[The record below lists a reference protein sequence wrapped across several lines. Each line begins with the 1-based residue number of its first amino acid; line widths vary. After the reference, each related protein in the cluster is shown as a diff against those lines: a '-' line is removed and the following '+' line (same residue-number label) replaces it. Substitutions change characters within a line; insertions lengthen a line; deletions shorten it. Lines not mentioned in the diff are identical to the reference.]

1 MWPNPQETAD
11 LVTFTEEIRNRKLLF
26 LCSVC
31 LLTHNLE
38 PTKRLNKKCYQT
50 VTVTIF
56 KLSINERMRKS
67 WFRSR
72 KYWHFWQSHDSE
84 IKTNKFCLAKN
95 VRKIFKT
102 CKFRQIF
109 HKNKLFL
116 GTNLFHS
123 LNQGF
128 YNSLS
133 IYYNL
138 LREFKVSFLRQYPKL
153 HFENA
158 YFYENK
164 KLFHSFST
172 AMEKWNVFHGF
183 WPEYS
188 IKCSSHFT
196 LKRSLGSIA
205 IAPATD
211 TVVFPNN
218 YVFNTR

>member
-123 LNQGF
+123 LIKASIILYQSITIYFESLRFRF
-128 YNSLS
+128 YD
-133 IYYNL
+133 
-138 LREFKVSFLRQYPKL
+138 
-153 HFENA
+153 
-158 YFYENK
+158 
-164 KLFHSFST
+164 ST
-172 AMEKWNVFHGF
+172 QNYILKMHTFMKTKN
-183 WPEYS
+183 
-188 IKCSSHFT
+188 CFT
-196 LKRSLGSIA
+196 PFQLQ
-205 IAPATD
+205 
-211 TVVFPNN
+211 
-218 YVFNTR
+218 